1 MFEISPD
8 WPSAH
13 ALKRAVYWIEKKAK
27 AAEINIEV
35 IALACTF
42 DELEPDYLA
51 SNINQYPCFHLFNN
65 ILDMYSAGIFSL
77 SKLTQLIKM
86 QPNENFIFAVSPDF
100 SSGNRGFD
108 ALHELTRP
116 NTIYLNTTGTIEV
129 EEYRYTSQKTCMRK
143 APVRVYAAKL

>member
-1 MFEISPD
+1 
-8 WPSAH
+8 
-13 ALKRAVYWIEKKAK
+13 
-27 AAEINIEV
+27 
-35 IALACTF
+35 
-42 DELEPDYLA
+42 
-51 SNINQYPCFHLFNN
+51 
-65 ILDMYSAGIFSL
+65 MYSAGIFSL

-100 SSGNRGFD
+100 TSGNRGFD